1 MTPSKSHIHLSYR
14 EYMKISLNLILQRGN
29 MEYISPLCDKKK
41 FIIHAKNILDTY
53 TIMKFYSCASFN
65 MF

>member
-1 MTPSKSHIHLSYR
+1 MWQK
-14 EYMKISLNLILQRGN
+14 N
-29 MEYISPLCDKKK
+29 

-65 MF
+65 MFWCGKQIFLVALNNLSHLYPLIVILTKIMYK